1 MLIKIGD
8 TTLETCL
15 TTRNM
20 ALFEEKFEIK
30 DTLQFWKRAAAGPNI
45 KILANAIFQFSKE
58 ITSVDDAYDFIDA
71 CRAEGKSVY
80 TLYEELIRE
89 VNAGGF
95 FRKIFTPEELREE
108 LNSPALD
115 LDQIV
120 NSVANSAAKDMII
133 GAV

>member
-8 TTLETCL
+8 TAVETCL

-20 ALFEEKFEIK
+20 ELFEEKFDIK
-30 DTLQFWKRAAAGPNI
+30 DALQFWKRAASGPNI
-45 KILANAIFQFSKE
+45 KVLANAIFQFSKE
-58 ITSVDDAYDFIDA
+58 ITSIDDAYDFIDA
-71 CRAEGKSVY
+71 CRAEGKSIY
-80 TLYEELIRE
+80 ALYEELIRE

-95 FRKIFTPEELREE
+95 FRKIFTPEELQAE

-120 NSVANSAAKDMII
+120 NSAVNSAAKDMII